1 MDKHS
6 NSFYGLIDSGLTG
19 KTALVTGGARGIGRA
34 TCMAL
39 AAHGMQIAIHYLNQA
54 DAAIEVAHFIQETGG
69 QATTFQCDLADAS
82 GPTTLVGAVVEQ
94 FGQIDV
100 LINNAGEMTDTLVAE
115 MPDAM
120 WERTLAQNLT
130 TAVRCARASLQAMIP
145 NRWGRI
151 INITSQA
158 TFSESA
164 NHAQYAASKSGLAG
178 FSHSLAKEVG
188 PYGVTVNLI
197 APGRIIT
204 DSVTNTSINQEDEWL
219 QQTPLGRFGQP
230 EEVAAVA
237 AFLASEAAGYITGA
251 TIYVNGGLVMG

>member
-1 MDKHS
+1 MDKNS
-6 NSFYGLIDSGLTG
+6 NSFYGLIDSGLAG

-39 AAHGMQIAIHYLNQA
+39 AAHGMQVAIHYQTQA
-54 DAAIEVAHFIQETGG
+54 EAAEEVASIIQAAGG
-69 QATTFQCDLADAS
+69 QVFTFQSDLAEAS
-82 GPTTLVGAVVEQ
+82 GPTTLVNAVIEQ

-100 LINNAGEMTDTLVAE
+100 LVNNAGEMTDTLVAE

-130 TAVRCARASLQAMIP
+130 TAVRCARASLQTMIP

-158 TFSESA
+158 TFSGTG
-164 NHAQYAASKSGLAG
+164 NHAHYAASKSGLAG
-178 FSHSLAKEVG
+178 FSYSLAKEVG
-188 PYGVTVNLI
+188 AYGVTVNLI
-197 APGRIIT
+197 APGRIMLDT
-204 DSVTNTSINQEDEWL
+204 LSNSAINQQDEWL

-237 AFLASEAAGYITGA
+237 AFLGSAAAGYITGA